1 MGKNNNTGSPDVL
14 EGFYTKIPEDM
25 KPMEYPQKIAQDMKS
40 WSEKLKKNRAFL
52 MVANSECEG
61 SEAGAGCVGMGGNL
75 SVIVGAMIE
84 AYEHDPHF
92 RKVMQTVVPALC
104 DKYGIELMI

>member
-1 MGKNNNTGSPDVL
+1 MGNKNNTSSPDVL
-14 EGFYTKIPEDM
+14 EGFDIKIPEDM
-25 KPMEYPQKIAQDMKS
+25 KSMEYPQKISQDMKS
-40 WSEKLKKNRAFL
+40 WSEKHKKNRAFL

-61 SEAGAGCVGMGGNL
+61 YEAGAGCVAMGGKL

-84 AYEHDPHF
+84 AYEHDPQF

>member
-1 MGKNNNTGSPDVL
+1 MGKKNNTSSPDVL
-14 EGFYTKIPEDM
+14 EGFDIKIPEDM
-25 KPMEYPQKIAQDMKS
+25 KPMEYPQKISLDMKS
-40 WSEKLKKNRAFL
+40 WSEKNKKNRAFL

-61 SEAGAGCVGMGGNL
+61 SEAGAGCVTMSGHL

-84 AYEHDPHF
+84 AYEHDPQF
-92 RKVMQTVVPALC
+92 RKIMQTVVPALC

>member
-1 MGKNNNTGSPDVL
+1 
-14 EGFYTKIPEDM
+14 
-25 KPMEYPQKIAQDMKS
+25 
-40 WSEKLKKNRAFL
+40 
-52 MVANSECEG
+52 
-61 SEAGAGCVGMGGNL
+61 MGGKL

-84 AYEHDPHF
+84 AYEHDPQF